1 MSDASKRSR
10 ANGGQGRDAAFTL
23 VEVLV
28 ALALLAILLAAV
40 APLSGLFGVAR
51 ASETS
56 LSLDARLFDAAE
68 RVRAAW
74 SDPANYAGR
83 CGVTVNAEVTVSAW
97 ALDDSGGSSPAAT
110 CSAVQARPPA
120 LLRVR
125 VTLGDASLVF
135 DVAKP
140 EVR

>member
-1 MSDASKRSR
+1 MSDVPNRARS
-10 ANGGQGRDAAFTL
+10 NGERRRDSAFTL

-28 ALALLAILLAAV
+28 ALALLAIVLVAV

-68 RVRAAW
+68 RVRGAW

-83 CGVTVNAEVTVSAW
+83 CGVTVDAEVTVSAW
-97 ALDDSGGSSPAAT
+97 ALDGSGGSSPALT
-110 CSAVQARPPA
+110 CSAVHVRPPA

-125 VTLGDASLVF
+125 VTLGEASLVF

-140 EVR
+140 EGR